1 MIGSCTSPWPGYI
14 AVIRSDC
21 SVLVGRPVDGPPR
34 WMSATTSG
42 ISAIH
47 ASPSPSLIREKPGP
61 AVPVIAF
68 LPAKPAPM
76 MLVIDSISDVAWYT
90 NLPGPARLLSSQTSS
105 EVAGEIGY
113 PT

>member
-1 MIGSCTSPWPGYI
+1 MSRYS

-21 SVLVGRPVDGPPR
+21 SVLVGSPVEGPPR
-34 WMSATTSG
+34 WISATTRG
-42 ISAIH
+42 ISAIQ
-47 ASPSPSLIREKPGP
+47 ARPRPSLISEKPGP

-68 LPAKPAPM
+68 LPANPAPT

-90 NLPGPARLLSSQTSS
+90 NLPGPARLFSSQISS
-105 EVAGEIGY
+105 DVAGEIGY